1 MVFIIQDYPDFSRG
15 IFKNKTEHSYFFS
28 LNCHLLKSA
37 HLVLFICKGGVDVN
51 IAEHIKTQRKKQGLN
66 QEELAERLD
75 VSIKTIQRW
84 EWGKRLPRVD
94 ELQKLAGVLGVSVE
108 DLIRQDANDTTPV
121 SLSST
126 TNSVSTLESIPETSF
141 LVKEKDLI
149 GNGKVVL
156 YEGNGQRF
164 ILPATQEN
172 QAWFRSLMAGV
183 MTKNIAATAA
193 V

>member
-1 MVFIIQDYPDFSRG
+1 M
-15 IFKNKTEHSYFFS
+15 
-28 LNCHLLKSA
+28 
-37 HLVLFICKGGVDVN
+37 N

-126 TNSVSTLESIPETSF
+126 PNSVSTLESIPETSF

-149 GNGKVVL
+149 GNGKVLL